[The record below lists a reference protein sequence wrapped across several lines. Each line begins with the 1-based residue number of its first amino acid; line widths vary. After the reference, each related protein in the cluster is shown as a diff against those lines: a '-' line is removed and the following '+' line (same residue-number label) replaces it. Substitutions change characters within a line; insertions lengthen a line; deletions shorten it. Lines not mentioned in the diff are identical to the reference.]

1 MTADLTFLVDHQ
13 MVATRPWSQV
23 PRVGE
28 LVELRGSLQ
37 QTLRVVQVRW
47 ILERGVSK
55 SPWIEIEM
63 ERLTP

>member
-13 MVATRPWSQV
+13 MVATRSGSQV